1 MIDSALRGV
10 MIEENWTDNRCK
22 SYKKLLDIEDTSGCT
37 SDQIRLWNRHCNERM
52 LFIIEVSAK
61 VKKQKEQIELLER
74 TLARKERLEQ
84 LEGMERFRQRVSDWE
99 VKDKVCQTPFTFSSA
114 RNRVVALPDHAHGS
128 YEFQSDFY
136 NR

>member
-1 MIDSALRGV
+1 M
-10 MIEENWTDNRCK
+10 
-22 SYKKLLDIEDTSGCT
+22 
-37 SDQIRLWNRHCNERM
+37 
-52 LFIIEVSAK
+52 IEVSAK

-84 LEGMERFRQRVSDWE
+84 LEGMERFRQRVNDWE

-114 RNRVVALPDHAHGS
+114 RNKLVALPNHAHGS